1 MAKNNKGNYV
11 AKTKY
16 SYNDRADYHKSRYR
30 AFIDKF
36 TSKKGVMYH
45 TDFEALDAAEK
56 QNPKMQYSDG
66 YNQFTMN
73 ISRGY
78 KMPVE
83 ELKKKSKSF
92 QAGFRAAN
100 KAYDKSRNMKF

>member
-1 MAKNNKGNYV
+1 MAKNKNGRNV

-45 TDFEALDAAEK
+45 TDFEALINTLA
-56 QNPKMQYSDG
+56 
-66 YNQFTMN
+66 
-73 ISRGY
+73 I
-78 KMPVE
+78 
-83 ELKKKSKSF
+83 L
-92 QAGFRAAN
+92 FRAI
-100 KAYDKSRNMKF
+100 YVTLERRF